1 MKTGLDREE
10 HDDVS
15 PDRVLAFFA
24 VLFVL
29 ATPQGVSA
37 ERMHGGSDEAFGPRI
52 HPDSRSAP
60 PDVKHRLHPGP
71 DRTRAVA
78 VGYWNQIALDASVL
92 DHTQPVAPE
101 TRV

>member
-1 MKTGLDREE
+1 MMPQSGK
-10 HDDVS
+10 
-15 PDRVLAFFA
+15 VL
-24 VLFVL
+24 VLFAALLML

-37 ERMHGGSDEAFGPRI
+37 ERMRGGFDDAFGPHI

-60 PDVKHRLHPGP
+60 PDVKHRPYPEP

-78 VGYWNQIALDASVL
+78 VSYWNQIALDASVL